1 MNLAAHKASLRRY
14 TYYVAGSACYGWAP
28 LFFLY
33 MSERCTVSQVLLL
46 EALYYISVVIMEV
59 PSGYFSDRL
68 GRKPTLMIAA
78 SALVLSYTT
87 FALSTSWQGLA
98 CAQVLLAAGI
108 SFNSGTDTSFHLATL
123 RALDKENEYGER
135 EAKLGQIA
143 LFASASAALF
153 GGVLGVFDMRLA
165 YGLSAVGAIGALL
178 AAWRFTEPRED
189 EEHDKAQNVSGNISR
204 ALKLILTPQ
213 LRWLFGF
220 ASIATLINHIPYEL
234 YQPYIGQLDGALSW
248 PGEQHHLPTLITGL
262 HLMVVQVTASWFARR
277 SMSWARRVGLR
288 RFLLGSMGL
297 QVGIIALMSQ
307 VIHPMIVVVLIARA
321 WPGAAQR
328 APLRAHVT
336 PHLPASVSAT
346 YLSIQSLSGRLGF
359 ATTLYVLSQ
368 ISEAASTHGS
378 ELKGVL
384 TASLMIAGI
393 CFGALLLTAASSRH
407 QAPPRDI

>member
-1 MNLAAHKASLRRY
+1 MNTASKISLHRY

-78 SALVLSYTT
+78 SALMLSYTT

-123 RALDKENEYGER
+123 RALGKEDEYGER

-143 LFASASAALF
+143 LFTSASAALL

-165 YGLSAVGAIGALL
+165 YGLSAAGAIGAFI
-178 AAWRFTEPRED
+178 AAWRFTEPRGH
-189 EEHDKAQNVSGNISR
+189 EEHDDTQNISGNISR
-204 ALKLILTPQ
+204 ALKLIITPQ

-220 ASIATLINHIPYEL
+220 ASIATLINHIPYEF
-234 YQPYIGQLDGALSW
+234 YQPYIGQIDGTLTW
-248 PGEQHHLPTLITGL
+248 PDEQSHSPTLITGL

-277 SMSWARRVGLR
+277 SIGWSKRVGLR
-288 RFLLGSMGL
+288 RFLLGAMGL
-297 QVGIIALMSQ
+297 QVGLIALMSQ
-307 VIHPMIVVVLIARA
+307 VIHPLIVVALIARA
-321 WPGAAQR
+321 WPGASQR

-346 YLSIQSLSGRLGF
+346 YLSMQSLAGRLGF

-368 ISEAASTHGS
+368 ISEAASTHDSALG
-378 ELKGVL
+378 GVL
-384 TASLMIAGI
+384 TASLMVAGV

-407 QAPPRDI
+407 QTPPRDT